1 MDTTDIPVL
10 YVKAG
15 CPYCQKASKFLN
27 ENGISF
33 REREVRHDED
43 ARDELED
50 ISGQA
55 QVPTLNWHGAVLPDF
70 DVDEL
75 RSFLREK
82 GISYEE
88 S

>member
-1 MDTTDIPVL
+1 MTPADMPVL

-15 CPYCQKASKFLN
+15 CPYCQNASRFLN

-33 REREVRHDED
+33 REREIRHNDD
-43 ARDELED
+43 ARAELKS
-50 ISGQA
+50 ISGEE
-55 QVPTLNWHGAVLPDF
+55 QVPTLDWHGDILPDF

-75 RSFLREK
+75 RSFLRSK